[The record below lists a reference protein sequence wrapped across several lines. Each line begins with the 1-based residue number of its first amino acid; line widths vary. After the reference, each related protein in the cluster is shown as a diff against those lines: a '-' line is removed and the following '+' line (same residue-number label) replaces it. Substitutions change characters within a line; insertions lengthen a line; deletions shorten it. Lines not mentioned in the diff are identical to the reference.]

1 MKRVLKMDKNPC
13 FSAKFIATQAWQWI
27 IEQYTILNIFSIS
40 REFWSSLY
48 QQNRHDIDGKLIIF
62 LNYQT
67 ENQ

>member
-1 MKRVLKMDKNPC
+1 MVKNPC

-48 QQNRHDIDGKLIIF
+48 QQNRYDIDRKLIIF
-62 LNYQT
+62 LDYQT

>member
-1 MKRVLKMDKNPC
+1 MVKNPC
-13 FSAKFIATQAWQWI
+13 FSAKFIATQARQWI

-40 REFWSSLY
+40 SEFWRSLY
-48 QQNRHDIDGKLIIF
+48 QQNRHDIDSKLIIF